1 MKIKAKRH
9 INETTKNFQKKKRYG
24 HRFLSVL
31 SFKDHKD
38 IITTVVQAAKRNLQN
53 AIEIAAILDH

>member
-9 INETTKNFQKKKRYG
+9 RNETTKNFQKKKNG

-53 AIEIAAILDH
+53 AIEIAAI